1 MFKNMKIRNKL
12 LLMVFTPILGLLLFS
27 LWNVTD
33 HYLMR
38 QGLVKTERMTRFA
51 VKVGSLIHELQ
62 KERGYA
68 SGYLNSNGTK
78 FKEELSSQHGR
89 VDAELK
95 QVNEYLSEKNAELQG
110 IKNSVEV
117 ASAAALRLQGTRG
130 EIESLKL
137 SGPDAYG
144 YYTDLI
150 RSYLDIIAGVATTSG
165 NREVMREATAYYA
178 LVKAKE
184 ETGKERATLNAV
196 LAAGR
201 FDDEK
206 FQRAL
211 LTLAGQKAYLELF
224 RKFGTPRVVSAY
236 EEKEK
241 GAAFQ
246 KVEELRSAILAKGM
260 SGGFGIAAETWFDA
274 STAKINA
281 MKELEEL
288 SSAEIL
294 ATAERLSQE
303 AKSDLILSACLTC
316 AVVAATFLLGLMIM
330 GGILNPLHRMLHILK
345 DIAEGE
351 GDLTR
356 RIPVER
362 RDELG
367 ELSLWFNRFIDNVHD
382 IVSQLA
388 QNTVQVSASCEELTL
403 TAEQI
408 ATAAE
413 EVASQSGTV
422 ATASEEMSATSN
434 EISSSC
440 TEVAASSKRASDTA
454 KGGAAV
460 VQATLVG
467 MQQIALRVKE
477 SAGTVARLGERS
489 DQIGAIV
496 GTIEDIADQ
505 TNLLAL
511 NAAIEAARAGEQGRG
526 FAVVAD
532 EVRALAER
540 TTRATREIG
549 EMIKSI
555 QTETGGA
562 VAGMQL
568 GVEEV
573 EKGMKSS
580 RESGTALQDILD
592 DIEGVTSQI
601 NQIATAAE
609 EQNAVTG
616 EISSNI
622 HQITDVVSETAKGAH
637 ETAAAAARLYT
648 LSSDLQQIVGRFK
661 LA

>member
-1 MFKNMKIRNKL
+1 
-12 LLMVFTPILGLLLFS
+12 V
-27 LWNVTD
+27 
-33 HYLMR
+33 
-38 QGLVKTERMTRFA
+38 
-51 VKVGSLIHELQ
+51 
-62 KERGYA
+62 
-68 SGYLNSNGTK
+68 
-78 FKEELSSQHGR
+78 HG
-89 VDAELK
+89 
-95 QVNEYLSEKNAELQG
+95 
-110 IKNSVEV
+110 
-117 ASAAALRLQGTRG
+117 
-130 EIESLKL
+130 
-137 SGPDAYG
+137 
-144 YYTDLI
+144 
-150 RSYLDIIAGVATTSG
+150 
-165 NREVMREATAYYA
+165 
-178 LVKAKE
+178 
-184 ETGKERATLNAV
+184 
-196 LAAGR
+196 
-201 FDDEK
+201 
-206 FQRAL
+206 
-211 LTLAGQKAYLELF
+211 
-224 RKFGTPRVVSAY
+224 
-236 EEKEK
+236 
-241 GAAFQ
+241 
-246 KVEELRSAILAKGM
+246 
-260 SGGFGIAAETWFDA
+260 
-274 STAKINA
+274 
-281 MKELEEL
+281 
-288 SSAEIL
+288 
-294 ATAERLSQE
+294 
-303 AKSDLILSACLTC
+303 
-316 AVVAATFLLGLMIM
+316 
-330 GGILNPLHRMLHILK
+330 
-345 DIAEGE
+345 
-351 GDLTR
+351 
-356 RIPVER
+356 
-362 RDELG
+362 
-367 ELSLWFNRFIDNVHD
+367 

-388 QNTVQVSASCEELTL
+388 RNTVQVSASCEHLTL

-440 TEVAASSKRASDTA
+440 TEVAVSSKHASDTA

-467 MQQIALRVKE
+467 MEQIALRVKE

-549 EMIKSI
+549 EMIKTI
-555 QTETGGA
+555 QTETSGA
-562 VAGMQL
+562 VAGMQR

-580 RESGTALQDILD
+580 RESGGALQDILD
-592 DIEGVTSQI
+592 DIEGVTVQI

-622 HQITDVVSETAKGAH
+622 HQINGVVLETAKGAH